1 MRDMVKL
8 PRRRV
13 AGCLKGYS
21 WGRLGSVGGVWYGGV
36 SQKSFPSAFSEVMF
50 PLFRPYWLPRQ
61 IGPQDNGFAPRL
73 QLKSCLK
80 VPVA

>member
-1 MRDMVKL
+1 MCQAPGGSEKCGGLR
-8 PRRRV
+8 
-13 AGCLKGYS
+13 AQ
-21 WGRLGSVGGVWYGGV
+21 LGGKVYGGV
-36 SQKSFPSAFSEVMF
+36 SQKSFPSAFSEVRF

-61 IGPQDNGFAPRL
+61 IGPQDNGFTPRL